1 MLLYAWL
8 RYVQVIAISSLAAL
22 AVAVQA
28 VHLLEHGGGGGGGD
42 DDDDDDDDGGSG
54 IVESMVFISLAS
66 DEDDIIGFTSHSAL
80 VSRNLGRRREFLF
93 G

>member
-1 MLLYAWL
+1 VAELTIVAWEDLLLLDAAAAGSLFLLVLMLIL
-8 RYVQVIAISSLAAL
+8 ST
-22 AVAVQA
+22 
-28 VHLLEHGGGGGGGD
+28 ECG
-42 DDDDDDDDGGSG
+42 DDDDDDGGSG